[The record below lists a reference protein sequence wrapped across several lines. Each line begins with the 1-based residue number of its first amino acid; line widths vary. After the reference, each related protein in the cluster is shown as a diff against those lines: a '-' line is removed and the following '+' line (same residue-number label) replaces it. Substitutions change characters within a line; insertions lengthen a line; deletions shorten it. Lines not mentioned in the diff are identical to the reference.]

1 MKFGAIEK
9 TQFCRN
15 RSAEKLFG
23 YSAEEAIGHCS
34 IKLVVD
40 IRDRGAAYNIVHRVN
55 HGERWTG
62 MFPVKKKCGERFTII
77 VTNSPFYDDSGNIIG
92 LVSTCADAQAFRDM
106 RFPMTAEKQPQQDL
120 SSSTQGAS
128 VTTKLGVDPQQPLWK
143 AISSKLTNLV
153 SLIVFIFL

>member
-9 TQFCRN
+9 TQICRN

-77 VTNSPFYDDSGNIIG
+77 VTNSPFYDDSGSIVG
-92 LVSTCADAQAFRDM
+92 LVSTCADA
-106 RFPMTAEKQPQQDL
+106 L
-120 SSSTQGAS
+120 SRHE
-128 VTTKLGVDPQQPLWK
+128 
-143 AISSKLTNLV
+143 V
-153 SLIVFIFL
+153 SNDS